1 MAMKT
6 LRILGFLSFVLF
18 TVSCSDFLEEEPRDQ
33 LSVDQFFTEP
43 GQAQSAVN
51 FLYQNGAP
59 QMYISQGVFSGAR
72 IMYLQYLSGF
82 FDNEFNGQERQVD
95 LAQQLAISPTEIDAT
110 LNGIWAS
117 LYVGISG
124 ANLAIA
130 NIPDT
135 PGLSEEERRDLLAQA
150 SFFRAFAYFY
160 LVRMFGDVPLILEPV
175 GSVDEIFVAR
185 APVSE
190 VYAQIVADLNI
201 AIAAGSLPS
210 GTMVDNGFRITTE
223 TAQMLLA
230 DVYLTMS
237 GFPLSQDN
245 YANAATAAREVINS
259 GAFSLIPHD
268 RDGDGNVILENS
280 AYNKMRLAK
289 TLANDYIYQ
298 IEYEVGIRSF
308 PYPQWSFPASVSG
321 SVGSAYAN
329 IQNAYGP
336 RPELY
341 EQYDQVLDLR
351 AQEKQYFHTSFVTSG
366 GDEITFPVTPYIWL
380 DEEPFFTTAQSSKNL
395 RVYSYP
401 EALLIAAEAIARSE
415 GVTAEA
421 VDYLT
426 QVRARA
432 YWTTD
437 PETIR
442 TELAGLSV
450 TGFVEEVWK
459 ERNRELIF
467 DFKLWFDMVRTR
479 LYPSGSNG
487 DVTFFTLVGRQNTFG
502 QIFEERHLLLPI
514 ADSEM
519 QRNPELV
526 QNPGY

>member
-1 MAMKT
+1 MKN
-6 LRILGFLSFVLF
+6 IKIIGFLGLLLF
-18 TVSCSDFLEEEPRDQ
+18 TVSCDDFLEEEPRDQ
-33 LSVDQFFTEP
+33 QSVDQFFAEP
-43 GQAQSAVN
+43 GQAESAVN
-51 FLYQNGAP
+51 FLYQNGVP
-59 QMYISQGVFSGAR
+59 EMFLSQGVFRGSDA
-72 IMYLQYLSGF
+72 MYLQYLSGF

-95 LAQQLAISPTEIDAT
+95 LAQQLAISPTEIDRE
-110 LNGIWAS
+110 LNRIWQN
-117 LYVGISG
+117 LYQGISG

-135 PGLSEEERRDLLAQA
+135 PGLSDDERNDLTAQA

-160 LVRMFGDVPLILEPV
+160 LVRMFGDVPLIIQPV
-175 GSVDEIFVAR
+175 DGLDEVFVPR

-190 VYAQIVADLNI
+190 VYAQIVADLNV
-201 AIAAGSLPS
+201 ATTAGSLPS
-210 GTMVDNGFRITTE
+210 GNMVENGFRITTE
-223 TAQMLLA
+223 TAQMLLSE
-230 DVYLTMS
+230 VYLTMS
-237 GFPLSQDN
+237 GFPLSDDN
-245 YANAATAAREVINS
+245 YANSATAIRAVINS
-259 GAFSLIPHD
+259 GDFSLVPHD
-268 RDGDGNVILENS
+268 LDGGGNVIPESS
-280 AYNKMRLAK
+280 AYNKMRQAK

-298 IEYEVGIRSF
+298 IEYEAGIRSS

-336 RPELY
+336 RPALY
-341 EQYDQVLDLR
+341 DQYDQNLDLR
-351 AQEKQYFHTSFVTSG
+351 VQEKQYFHTTFTTA
-366 GDEITFPVTPYIWL
+366 DNEEITFPVTPYIWL
-380 DEEPFFTTAQSSKNL
+380 DEEPFFNSAQSSQNL

-442 TELAGLSV
+442 AGLAVLSV
-450 TGFVEEVWK
+450 GDFVEEVWK

-467 DFKLWFDMVRTR
+467 DQKLWFDMVRTR
-479 LYPSGSNG
+479 LYPAGANG
-487 DVTFFTLVGRQNTFG
+487 DVTFINLVGAQNTFG
-502 QIFEERHLLLPI
+502 QTFQEKHLLLPI
-514 ADSEM
+514 SISEM

>member
-1 MAMKT
+1 MKY
-6 LRILGFLSFVLF
+6 LKIKVFLSLMLF
-18 TVSCSDFLEEEPRDQ
+18 IVSCSDFLEEEPRDQ
-33 LSVDQFFTEP
+33 QSVDQFFSEP
-43 GQAQSAVN
+43 GQAESAVN

-59 QMYISQGVFSGAR
+59 DMYLVQGVFSGAR
-72 IMYLQYLSGF
+72 VMYLQYLSGF

-110 LNGIWAS
+110 LNGIWQD
-117 LYVGISG
+117 LYRGIAG
-124 ANLAIA
+124 ANLAIS

-135 PGLSEEERRDLLAQA
+135 PGLSETERTNLIGQA

-160 LVRMFGDVPLILEPV
+160 LVRMFGDVPLITEPV
-175 GSVDEIFVAR
+175 GALEEVFLPR

-190 VYAQIVADLNI
+190 VYDLIVSDLNV
-201 AIAAGSLPS
+201 ATTSGSLPD
-210 GTMVDNGFRITTE
+210 GNMVNNGFRITRE
-223 TAQMLLA
+223 TALMLLA

-237 GFPLSQDN
+237 GAPLSDDR
-245 YANAATAAREVINS
+245 YANAADAARAVINS

-268 RDGDGNVILENS
+268 TDGEGNVILENS
-280 AYNKMRLAK
+280 AYNKMRKAK
-289 TLANDYIYQ
+289 TLAEDYIYQ

-308 PYPQWSFPASVSG
+308 PYPQWSFPASTSG

-329 IQNAYGP
+329 INNAYGP

-341 EQYDQVLDLR
+341 AQYDQNLDLR
-351 AQEKQYFHTSFVTSG
+351 AQEKQYFHTTFTTTG

-380 DEEPFFTTAQSSKNL
+380 DEEVFFTTAQSAKNL

-401 EALLIAAEAIARSE
+401 EALLVAAEAIAQSE

-426 QVRARA
+426 QIRARA

-442 TELAGLSV
+442 AELAGLSV
-450 TGFVEEVWK
+450 GDFVEEVWK

-467 DFKLWFDMVRTR
+467 DSKLWFDMVRTR
-479 LYPSGSNG
+479 KYPAGANG
-487 DVTFFTLVGRQNTFG
+487 DVTFVDLVGRQNTFG
-502 QIFEERHLLLPI
+502 QTFEQKHLLLPI
-514 ADSEM
+514 SDSEI
-519 QRNPELV
+519 QTNPELV